1 MSDKKYSISGKLLEF
16 QVYLTH
22 MLMTFAMTVVCE
34 PNMLHNDIYNYINDL
49 KMRVLH
55 RNNKRVMI
63 VNGKLAHY

>member
-1 MSDKKYSISGKLLEF
+1 
-16 QVYLTH
+16 
-22 MLMTFAMTVVCE
+22 MLMTFAMTVVWE